1 MKKRVK
7 YPVFKQGTLLFVDFG
22 ENVGYEYRY
31 KHFAIVLNNN
41 DSDTSASVIVVPLTS
56 KDRHNRHVKL
66 EKSVINSIVMSN
78 LQTYLRNVEASMRAR
93 AQNDVARI
101 IRPNDGILMTRD
113 KVLIDYVSK
122 HNALLM
128 VVNNELMLKWLEEDR
143 KKATAVSE
151 HYKQYNK
158 YSYARLDSI
167 RQIDKSRIV
176 QGINDLDPINK
187 VVLPEKYLKK
197 VQKAFENIID

>member
-101 IRPNDGILMTRD
+101 IRPKDGILMTR
-113 KVLIDYVSK
+113 SK
-122 HNALLM
+122 RI
-128 VVNNELMLKWLEEDR
+128 E
-143 KKATAVSE
+143 KK
-151 HYKQYNK
+151 Q
-158 YSYARLDSI
+158 
-167 RQIDKSRIV
+167 Q
-176 QGINDLDPINK
+176 P
-187 VVLPEKYLKK
+187 YL
-197 VQKAFENIID
+197 NIINSTIKTHTQDLILSDKLIKAA